1 MSFFSE
7 LSCPLKQD
15 GGAPEFGGVH
25 LTSMLSF
32 AVAVL
37 SLVEPAH
44 PSRKIEETRLS
55 AHSEFWS
62 SSSGD
67 YSVHP
72 RLQGASF
79 SNIAI

>member
-1 MSFFSE
+1 MRS
-7 LSCPLKQD
+7 
-15 GGAPEFGGVH
+15 AN
-25 LTSMLSF
+25 
-32 AVAVL
+32 VAQL

-55 AHSEFWS
+55 ANLGFLS

-72 RLQGASF
+72 GLQSTSC
-79 SNIAI
+79 SNVAI